1 MDESPAKLN
10 TDKVAGWVVLPVLA
24 LLLMFAPMPDWV
36 IEGLYAQDV
45 YPGLQR
51 LVTSATNFLPF
62 AVMDVMLI
70 AALLM
75 VIFSSLRAL
84 QIASDRGL
92 VEGLWDAAR
101 RLLRGSAALV
111 IVFLVAWGYN
121 YRRPPLE
128 RVLPGGKAAPPTI
141 EALQAAVLDANALG
155 AKLRRTL
162 GPQTN
167 VTYEEVAG
175 QLEAPM
181 GQALTQLQQPALG
194 QPGRPKQ
201 SLLLTPFFT
210 WAGVTGMINPIA
222 LESIVHPELLPFERP
237 FVLAHEWA
245 HLAGQADEA
254 QASAVGWLACMRGT
268 PSLAY
273 SASLYLIME
282 AASGLPGEN
291 RQIAMKQLDAGV
303 RADIDAI
310 LIRLQKGKPSV
321 QRTASRVYDEYLRAN
336 RVADGTASYGRALS
350 LILSAPIRDALSGY
364 TVTDKEH
371 KSGEAASSG
380 GVKH

>member
-1 MDESPAKLN
+1 M
-10 TDKVAGWVVLPVLA
+10 
-24 LLLMFAPMPDWV
+24 
-36 IEGLYAQDV
+36 
-45 YPGLQR
+45 
-51 LVTSATNFLPF
+51 PF

-70 AALLM
+70 AILLM
-75 VIFSSLRAL
+75 VLFGIMRVLRIVSNQGFVEAVWDGLRRALRAGAVL
-84 QIASDRGL
+84 IIL
-92 VEGLWDAAR
+92 
-101 RLLRGSAALV
+101 
-111 IVFLVAWGYN
+111 FLIAWGYN

>member
-10 TDKVAGWVVLPVLA
+10 TSKVSGWVVLPVLA
-24 LLLMFAPMPDWV
+24 LLLMFAPMPGWAIDSF
-36 IEGLYAQDV
+36 YAEDI

-51 LVTSATNFLPF
+51 LLTSATNVLPF
-62 AVMDVMLI
+62 AVLDVMII
-70 AALLM
+70 AVLLM
-75 VIFSSLRAL
+75 VIFSGLRAL
-84 QIASDRGL
+84 QTASARGL
-92 VEGLWDAAR
+92 FEGLWDVAR
-101 RLLRGSAALV
+101 RLLRGSAVL
-111 IVFLVAWGYN
+111 IILFLIGWGYN
-121 YRRPPLE
+121 YRRQPLE
-128 RVLPGGKAAPPTI
+128 RILPGGKAAAPTT

-155 AKLRRTL
+155 IKLRHAIGSDRGL
-162 GPQTN
+162 Q
-167 VTYEEVAG
+167 YEEIAG
-175 QLEAPM
+175 ALESPM
-181 GQALTQLQQPALG
+181 NAALTQLQQPVLS
-194 QPGRPKQ
+194 QPGRPKN
-201 SLLLTPFFT
+201 SILLTPFFT

-268 PSLAY
+268 PPLAY

-282 AASGLPGEN
+282 AASKLPGEH
-291 RQIAMKQLDAGV
+291 RQIVMKQLDAGV

-310 LIRLQKGKPSV
+310 LLRLQKRQPTV
-321 QRTASRVYDEYLRAN
+321 ERTASRVYDEYLRAN
-336 RVADGTASYGRALS
+336 RVADGTASYSRALS
-350 LILSAPIRDALSGY
+350 LILSAPIRDALASY

-371 KSGEAASSG
+371 KAGEAGSPG

>member
-10 TDKVAGWVVLPVLA
+10 TDQVVGWVVLPVLA

-36 IEGLYAQDV
+36 IDSFYAQDV

-51 LVTSATNFLPF
+51 LVTSATNFMPF
-62 AVMDVMLI
+62 AVMDVMLVAI
-70 AALLM
+70 LLM
-75 VIFSSLRAL
+75 VLFALMRVLRIAANRGFVEALWDGLRRALRAGAVL
-84 QIASDRGL
+84 IIL
-92 VEGLWDAAR
+92 
-101 RLLRGSAALV
+101 
-111 IVFLVAWGYN
+111 FLIAWGYN

-128 RVLPGGKAAPPTI
+128 RVLPGGKAAPPAI
-141 EALQAAVLDANALG
+141 EALQTAVLDANALG
-155 AKLRRTL
+155 AKLRRTI
-162 GPQTN
+162 GPESN
-167 VTYEEVAG
+167 VSYEEVAG
-175 QLEAPM
+175 ALEVPM
-181 GQALTQLQQPALG
+181 GQALMQLQQPALS
-194 QPGRPKQ
+194 QTGRPKN
-201 SLLLTPFFT
+201 SILLTPFFT

-222 LESIVHPELLPFERP
+222 LESIVHPDLLPFERP

-282 AASGLPGEN
+282 AASALPGEN
-291 RQIAMKQLDAGV
+291 RQIAMKQLDPGV

-310 LIRLQKGKPSV
+310 LLRLQKGKPTV

-364 TVTDKEH
+364 TITDKQQ
-371 KSGEAASSG
+371 KPGTAAPSEMG
-380 GVKH
+380 NR